1 MMRVFVAIE
10 ITNEAV
16 VNSIRKFQ
24 NELEIEAKQVKFRIN
39 TRKSWKINA

>member
-24 NELEIEAKQVKFRIN
+24 NELEIEAK
-39 TRKSWKINA
+39 TRNLESARENLGKLI